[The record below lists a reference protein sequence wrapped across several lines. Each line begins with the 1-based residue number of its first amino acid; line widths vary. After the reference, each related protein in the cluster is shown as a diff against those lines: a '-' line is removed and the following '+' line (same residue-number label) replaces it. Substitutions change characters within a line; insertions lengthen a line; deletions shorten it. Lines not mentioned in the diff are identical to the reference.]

1 MLALEGIYKTLGN
14 KAILNGATL
23 ELEKGGINC
32 LLGPSGCGK
41 STLLRIAAGLL
52 AADAGVVH
60 ILPTQCAMVF
70 QEPRLLPWLTVEE
83 NLALA
88 LKPGM
93 KHQERVGHI
102 AQALQQ
108 MRLGDIES
116 YMPRELSGGMAQRV
130 GIARALLKQPQIL
143 LMDEPFAALDA
154 ITRTGLQQL
163 LIQLIAKEH
172 ITCLFVTHDINEAV
186 TIGNQISIMRDG
198 TIMETFIKNESLQE
212 LKAYILE
219 KLHP

>member
-1 MLALEGIYKTLGN
+1 MLALEGIYKTLGH
-14 KAILNGATL
+14 KMILNGTTL
-23 ELEKGGINC
+23 GLAKGSINC

-60 ILPTQCAMVF
+60 ISPAQCAMVF

-88 LKPGM
+88 LRSGM
-93 KHQERVGHI
+93 KHQERVAHI
-102 AQALQQ
+102 VQALQQ

-163 LIQLIAKEH
+163 LVQLIAREH

-198 TIMETFIKNESLQE
+198 AIMETFIKNECPQE